1 MTWLKTYS
9 PGSPFAQSGRVNL
22 DQVLWLESAL
32 AGGNFGVN
40 AVVSTATATLAPRL
54 MTPGYPYATAADAV
68 AAIDD
73 LILNGS

>member
-9 PGSPFAQSGRVNL
+9 PASPFAQSGRVNL
-22 DQVLWLESAL
+22 DQVLWLEVAPA
-32 AGGNFGVN
+32 AGVFGVN
-40 AVVSTATATLAPRL
+40 AAVATTVATFSPRL

-73 LILNGS
+73 IILNGS